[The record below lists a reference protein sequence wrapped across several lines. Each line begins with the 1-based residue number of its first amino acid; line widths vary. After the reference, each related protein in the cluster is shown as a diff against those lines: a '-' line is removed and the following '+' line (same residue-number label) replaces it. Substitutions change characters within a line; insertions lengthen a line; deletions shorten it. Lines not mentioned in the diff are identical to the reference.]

1 VKYIRG
7 DNAGENKMLE
17 QLCIKKKR
25 AIKFEYTPRDSP
37 QYNGK
42 VERNFATLWNRVR
55 SDLNAA
61 KVTSDVRHGI
71 WAECASRHA
80 TDVENIIVTPK
91 KTQVGPSYK
100 QFYDRDWKGVR
111 HLHQFGEMAVK
122 KTGIKSQGKLRN
134 KGTTMMYCGRANNHG
149 EDVHRFLNLK
159 TNRIIITRDVQ
170 WLKKVYGDWKGL
182 KKPNEMISENVE
194 VNIVPM
200 DDDSEEDDHEPGE
213 VEAPVP
219 PAQAPPEAPRVA
231 ARPINIKNA
240 QTPVR
245 REIRKLSTGQEAPK
259 IYGDL
264 TTRTTRRSIRV
275 ADAVEEEG
283 SEPDEEPPDND
294 AESVASEGAG
304 PEEGHVVFEV
314 CTEYG
319 LHARPSVMSKEEL
332 EKLDPSRYKDVF
344 ENPRTFDEAWNHPCP
359 FQRRLWR
366 EAILKELKKME
377 ELRVWKKIQRSSIPR
392 NRRCVKCKW
401 VLEIKRDGR
410 FRARLVACGYSQ
422 VGGVDFTEVYPPV
435 VNDTTF
441 RIWLLWSLLMRKMR
455 LVIDIDVAF
464 LNGDLEE
471 EIFMDCP
478 QGLEH
483 QEDECILL
491 QRTIYGLVQ
500 SARMYNNLKF
510 RDILLK
516 IGYKQCACEPCL
528 FYRKNELGVSI
539 LVSYVDDN
547 AIAGDEAA
555 IKDTLQGLVD
565 NGLTYTKESLTDYL
579 SCEVLFDKHET
590 NPTW

>member
-1 VKYIRG
+1 
-7 DNAGENKMLE
+7 
-17 QLCIKKKR
+17 
-25 AIKFEYTPRDSP
+25 
-37 QYNGK
+37 
-42 VERNFATLWNRVR
+42 
-55 SDLNAA
+55 
-61 KVTSDVRHGI
+61 
-71 WAECASRHA
+71 
-80 TDVENIIVTPK
+80 
-91 KTQVGPSYK
+91 
-100 QFYDRDWKGVR
+100 
-111 HLHQFGEMAVK
+111 
-122 KTGIKSQGKLRN
+122 
-134 KGTTMMYCGRANNHG
+134 
-149 EDVHRFLNLK
+149 
-159 TNRIIITRDVQ
+159 
-170 WLKKVYGDWKGL
+170 
-182 KKPNEMISENVE
+182 
-194 VNIVPM
+194 
-200 DDDSEEDDHEPGE
+200 
-213 VEAPVP
+213 
-219 PAQAPPEAPRVA
+219 
-231 ARPINIKNA
+231 
-240 QTPVR
+240 
-245 REIRKLSTGQEAPK
+245 
-259 IYGDL
+259 
-264 TTRTTRRSIRV
+264 
-275 ADAVEEEG
+275 
-283 SEPDEEPPDND
+283 
-294 AESVASEGAG
+294 
-304 PEEGHVVFEV
+304 
-314 CTEYG
+314 
-319 LHARPSVMSKEEL
+319 MSKEEL